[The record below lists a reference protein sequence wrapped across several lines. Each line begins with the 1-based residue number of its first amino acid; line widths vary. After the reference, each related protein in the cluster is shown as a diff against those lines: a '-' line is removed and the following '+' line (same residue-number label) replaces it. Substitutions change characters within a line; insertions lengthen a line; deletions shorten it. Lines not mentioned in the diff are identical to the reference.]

1 MNRTKTFLGVVLSVG
16 LLTAQNVGI
25 GTSSPHA
32 SARLHVYDTERGVLI
47 PNVLLSA
54 QNSISPI
61 VNPPGPEV
69 SLLVYNTATAGS
81 GANAVSPGYYYWNG
95 NRWVRLLTGTNGGGE
110 AWLTT
115 GNANTTAGTHFVG
128 TTDAQALDFRTN
140 NIIRFRIPTANQV
153 YAMADGTAGAP
164 FYSWNSATNSG
175 LYRGSSG
182 EIGISVGGTYRF
194 TVGAYNGSIGGS
206 NRIPCCARIAGVA
219 IVDFYQ
225 PVEIGNDGGN
235 NLQATLGYWR
245 GMEVEISPE
254 QNAYGYVGFPNV
266 NLALRNAWWGMATY
280 NFTNYSGRDE
290 KKNIVRINENSA
302 IEHLVMQDI
311 ERMQPCFYNYTVE
324 SDVPRGKHDL
334 RYRKHY
340 HVGVI
345 VDEAPDYI
353 KDASLSGID
362 VYGIGTLALAGV
374 KATAKRLRRAE
385 ETLKEVPISD
395 FGSVTCESQEVFV
408 RYSDAF
414 KEKLGGT
421 VPVVFITPV
430 GVQEVKYR
438 VVEKNA
444 EGFRIVFERGS
455 MNSSITFDWI
465 ALAKVKSDASLE
477 FSLQQVDPTTLGKMH
492 LTEAERKLAIDNYNV
507 PPSPAAKSYE

>member
-1 MNRTKTFLGVVLSVG
+1 
-16 LLTAQNVGI
+16 
-25 GTSSPHA
+25 
-32 SARLHVYDTERGVLI
+32 
-47 PNVLLSA
+47 
-54 QNSISPI
+54 
-61 VNPPGPEV
+61 
-69 SLLVYNTATAGS
+69 
-81 GANAVSPGYYYWNG
+81 
-95 NRWVRLLTGTNGGGE
+95 
-110 AWLTT
+110 
-115 GNANTTAGTHFVG
+115 
-128 TTDAQALDFRTN
+128 
-140 NIIRFRIPTANQV
+140 
-153 YAMADGTAGAP
+153 
-164 FYSWNSATNSG
+164 
-175 LYRGSSG
+175 
-182 EIGISVGGTYRF
+182 
-194 TVGAYNGSIGGS
+194 
-206 NRIPCCARIAGVA
+206 
-219 IVDFYQ
+219 
-225 PVEIGNDGGN
+225 
-235 NLQATLGYWR
+235 
-245 GMEVEISPE
+245 
-254 QNAYGYVGFPNV
+254 
-266 NLALRNAWWGMATY
+266 
-280 NFTNYSGRDE
+280 
-290 KKNIVRINENSA
+290 
-302 IEHLVMQDI
+302 
-311 ERMQPCFYNYTVE
+311 
-324 SDVPRGKHDL
+324 
-334 RYRKHY
+334 
-340 HVGVI
+340 VGVI